1 MSKSDRIE
9 HEGVVIDVNH
19 NFVSV
24 EIIRQSACS
33 SCGAKGMCSA
43 ANSQNSVIQVPAN
56 GFELYK
62 RGEKVKVVMKQSLG
76 LKALWISYIIPLI
89 ILLILLLLL
98 STFKISEILIGLS
111 IICALA
117 LYFLT
122 IYLLRDNFKKEFVFT
137 IEKLDE

>member
-9 HEGVVIDVNH
+9 HEGVVIDINH

-24 EIIRQSACS
+24 EITRQSACS

-56 GFELYK
+56 GFERYK
-62 RGEKVKVVMKQSLG
+62 NGEKVKVVMKQSLG

>member
-62 RGEKVKVVMKQSLG
+62 NGEKVKVVMKQSLG

>member
-117 LYFLT
+117 LYFLI